1 MRYEG
6 GGKRLFDLLGAAA
19 LLALLAP
26 LLALAG
32 LAVLL
37 VLGRP
42 VLFRQCRSGRHG
54 RPFTL
59 LKLRSMAA
67 GPGADAAR
75 LGRFGRL
82 LRASAVDELPQL
94 LNVLRGEMS
103 LVGPRPLPPEYL
115 PLFSP
120 AQAAR
125 LRVRPG
131 LAGLAQA
138 AGRNT
143 LPWGPRLAL
152 DAAYAERQT
161 LAGDLRLLARC
172 GALALR
178 GRGASAP
185 GHATMPAF
193 RGEAD

>member
-19 LLALLAP
+19 LLVLLAP

-75 LGRFGRL
+75 LGRFGQL

-103 LVGPRPLPPEYL
+103 LVGPRPLPPDYL

-152 DAAYAERQT
+152 DAAYAKRQT
-161 LAGDLRLLARC
+161 LAGDLRLLVRC
-172 GALALR
+172 GLLALR